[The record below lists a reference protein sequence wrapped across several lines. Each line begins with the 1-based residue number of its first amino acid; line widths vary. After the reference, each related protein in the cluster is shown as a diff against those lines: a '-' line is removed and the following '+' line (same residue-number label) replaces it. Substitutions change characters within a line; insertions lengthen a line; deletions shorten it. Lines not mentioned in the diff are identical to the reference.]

1 MTVTQRRERR
11 DHPAGE
17 CPNCER
23 SRLEVFYQQD
33 AIPVNSCI
41 LFDSSAQAREYPK
54 GDMKLGICPT
64 CGFVSNTAFD
74 PRLTEYSGRYEE
86 TQGFSATFNTF
97 HEDLARRLIE
107 RYSLHGN
114 DILEI
119 GCGKGEFLSLLCTLG
134 GNRGTGF
141 DPGFDDA
148 REQSAPEKDL
158 YFVKDFFSARTG
170 GCSADFVVC
179 KMTLEHIARPKEF
192 LSMIREAVV
201 WKPGAVVFFQ
211 VPEATRILRTC
222 ALEDIYY
229 EHCSYFSP
237 GSLRYLFESTGFE
250 VLSEH
255 IEYDGQYLT
264 IEARPTA
271 TDAVPESARAPE
283 DLETL
288 RAYADGFM
296 DRARDKRVQW
306 LARVREGDPGKIV
319 LWGSGSKAV
328 AFLSLLDREI
338 PVEYVVDINPHRQG
352 SFMAGTGQRIVAPE
366 YLQEYRPDT
375 VTLMNPVY
383 RGEVGRKLSEMGL
396 EPELIAL

>member
-1 MTVTQRRERR
+1 MTATERTDR
-11 DHPAGE
+11 SDHAAGE

-23 SRLEVFYQQD
+23 DSLEIFYRQD

-41 LFDSSAQAREYPK
+41 LFDSSNEAREYPK
-54 GDMKLGICPT
+54 GDMRMGVCPS

-97 HEDLARRLIE
+97 HGDLARRLID
-107 RYSLHGN
+107 RYSLHGK
-114 DILEI
+114 DLLEI
-119 GCGKGEFLSLLCTLG
+119 GCGKGEFLSLLCALG

-141 DPGFDDA
+141 DPGFDDT
-148 REQSAPEKDL
+148 REQSAPDRDL
-158 YFVKDFFSARTG
+158 TFVKDFFSSRYDDCA
-170 GCSADFVVC
+170 ADFVVC

-192 LSMIREAVV
+192 LRMIRESVR
-201 WKPGAVVFFQ
+201 WNPGAIVFFQ
-211 VPEATRILRTC
+211 VPEATRILGTC
-222 ALEDIYY
+222 ALEDVYY

-250 VLSEH
+250 VLSER

-264 IEARPTA
+264 IEAAPI
-271 TDAVPESARAPE
+271 DADADQASVPQ
-283 DLETL
+283 DLETM

-296 DRARDKRVQW
+296 DRAREKRNEW
-306 LARVREGDPGKIV
+306 LARVRKGDPRRVV

-366 YLQEYRPDT
+366 YLRQYRPDT

-383 RGEVGRKLSEMGL
+383 RGEVGKTLRELGL
-396 EPELIAL
+396 DPELVAL